1 MGYLTKEIFE
11 KSTLFSILCIIG
23 ILVGIPYGI
32 YGLTLDGGQSLAGTL
47 VLVGVMFLIIILVI
61 DRVIVSKIKPLKLS
75 LIELFLTIII
85 LTFYQYNERKIFINL
100 MNYNENYFV
109 VIYNDKN
116 LKENKIKSKFLFDK
130 EIVVENN
137 FVIIPR
143 KIKAILNLKVISP
156 KKWNS
161 LEMKPDSINGYSI
174 EFYNSEKKSFEQ
186 KEIENIVKIIID
198 KEEK

>member
-23 ILVGIPYGI
+23 VVIGIPYGI

-47 VLVGVMFLIIILVI
+47 VLVGVIFLIVILAI
-61 DRVIVSKIKPLKLS
+61 DRGIVSKIKPLKLS
-75 LIELFLTIII
+75 LIELFLSIIVLI
-85 LTFYQYNERKIFINL
+85 IYQYNERKVLIDL

-109 VIYNDKN
+109 VIYNNEN
-116 LKENKIKSKFLFDK
+116 LKENILKSKFLFNK
-130 EIVVENN
+130 KIIVEDN

-143 KIKAILNLKVISP
+143 KIKTDLNLKVISP

-161 LEMKPDSINGYSI
+161 LEMKPDSISGYSI
-174 EFYNSEKKSFEQ
+174 EFYNSDKKNFEQ
-186 KEIENIVKIIID
+186 KEIENIVKGIIG
-198 KEEK
+198 KAEK

>member
-23 ILVGIPYGI
+23 IVVGIPYGI

-47 VLVGVMFLIIILVI
+47 VLVSVMFLIIILVI
-61 DRVIVSKIKPLKLS
+61 DRVIASKIKPLKLS

-109 VIYNDKN
+109 VIYNDRN
-116 LKENKIKSKFLFDK
+116 LKENKIISKFPFDN

-143 KIKAILNLKVISP
+143 KIKAVLNLKVISP

>member
-1 MGYLTKEIFE
+1 MGYLTKGIFE

-23 ILVGIPYGI
+23 IVVGIPYGI

-61 DRVIVSKIKPLKLS
+61 DRGIVSKIKPLKLS
-75 LIELFLTIII
+75 LIELFLSIII
-85 LTFYQYNERKIFINL
+85 LTIYQYNERKVFIDL

-116 LKENKIKSKFLFDK
+116 LKDNNIKSKFLFNK
-130 EIVVENN
+130 EIVVKDN
-137 FVIIPR
+137 FVIIPK
-143 KIKAILNLKVISP
+143 KIKADLNLKVISP

-161 LEMKPDSINGYSI
+161 LEIKPDSIKGYSI
-174 EFYNSEKKSFEQ
+174 EFYNSEKKNFEQ
-186 KEIENIVKIIID
+186 KEIENIVKIIIN